1 MVDKSMSTSS
11 SSPSTASVDMG
22 VYTPPAEAEELPKFK
37 VIYFSNDFPT
47 DDLSILLR
55 RLHNHSKQRSHAV
68 LARFLNEATRVL
80 RNEVSQLRTE
90 LAELVPSFES
100 VTTLAG
106 ETGLR
111 KGRLSQSIDGV
122 LLCVLQLG
130 TYIGYVTIFLGI
142 LVVANNPDTANCT
155 RKTRQVDQTLY

>member
-1 MVDKSMSTSS
+1 MV
-11 SSPSTASVDMG
+11 
-22 VYTPPAEAEELPKFK
+22 VYTPPAETEEQPNFK
-37 VIYFSNDFPT
+37 AIYFSNEFPT

-55 RLHNHSKQRSHAV
+55 RLHNHSKQRGHVV

-80 RNEVSQLRTE
+80 RNEVSQLRAG

-106 ETGLR
+106 ETELR
-111 KGRLSQSIDGV
+111 RGQLSQSIDGV

-130 TYIGYVTIFLGI
+130 TYIGY
-142 LVVANNPDTANCT
+142 DTFSC
-155 RKTRQVDQTLY
+155 QLW

>member
-1 MVDKSMSTSS
+1 
-11 SSPSTASVDMG
+11 MG
-22 VYTPPAEAEELPKFK
+22 VCTPPAEAEELSKFK
-37 VIYFSNDFPT
+37 AIYFSNEFPT

-55 RLHNHSKQRSHAV
+55 RLHNHSKQRSHVV

-80 RNEVSQLRTE
+80 RNEVCQLRTE
-90 LAELVPSFES
+90 LAQLVPSFES

-106 ETGLR
+106 ETELR

-130 TYIGYVTIFLGI
+130 TYIGYVTIFLAI
-142 LVVANNPDTANCT
+142 LLIANNPDTANCS
-155 RKTRQVDQTLY
+155 RKTRKADKIPY